1 MRVILKTIPAALF
14 VLASCNNQSKQ
25 NQTTNADTTETAQ
38 LQTPANNA
46 IPYVLAQNY
55 FVKNTIGEDRNG
67 IHKIETQAAFDELFS
82 PAATMGKDGKP
93 TPIDFDKQYVIAI
106 ISATS
111 DLTPTID
118 SVAVEKQGEEITV
131 TYKEVLGEKQSF
143 SVRPVAILLVDKQ
156 YQGHLKTEI
165 QKEI

>member
-1 MRVILKTIPAALF
+1 QQKDDIHKTADSIETPQQPNPAYY
-14 VLASCNNQSKQ
+14 
-25 NQTTNADTTETAQ
+25 
-38 LQTPANNA
+38 A
-46 IPYVLAQNY
+46 IPYVLAQKY
-55 FVKNTIGEDRNG
+55 FVKNTIGEARNG

-82 PAATMGKDGKP
+82 PAATMGKDGQP

-118 SVAVEKQGEEITV
+118 SIAVEKQGEEIAV

-143 SVRPVAILLVDKQ
+143 SVRPVAILLVDNQ
-156 YQGHLKTEI
+156 FQGNLKTEI
-165 QKEI
+165 QQEI

>member
-1 MRVILKTIPAALF
+1 MRAILKSIPTALF
-14 VLASCNNQSKQ
+14 ILASCNNQPKDH
-25 NQTTNADTTETAQ
+25 QTMNADSTETEQ

-82 PAATMGKDGKP
+82 PAATMGKDGQP

-118 SVAVEKQGEEITV
+118 SIAVEKQGEEIAV

-143 SVRPVAILLVDKQ
+143 SVRPVAILLVDNQ
-156 YQGHLKTEI
+156 FQGNLKTEI
-165 QKEI
+165 QQEI

>member
-1 MRVILKTIPAALF
+1 MRATLKTLAAMLL
-14 VLASCNNQSKQ
+14 VLASCNNQSKE
-25 NQTTNADTTETAQ
+25 NPTTNSDSVETEQQQA
-38 LQTPANNA
+38 PANNA
-46 IPYVLAQNY
+46 IPYVVAQNY
-55 FVKNTIGEDRNG
+55 FVKNTVGEDRNG

-82 PAATMGKDGKP
+82 PAASMGKDGKP

-106 ISATS
+106 ISSTS

-118 SVAVEKQGEEITV
+118 SIAVEKQGEEIAV

-143 SVRPVAILLVDKQ
+143 TVRPVAILLVDKQ
-156 YQGHLKTEI
+156 YQGKLKTEI